1 MANQATDPFF
11 VPLAGEELAS
21 LIPSQLN
28 DPFGLDPPEIC
39 KIAVAD
45 LCNYIEAQQGN
56 WEQNFGFGTAKEGRV
71 KGKMFGVLV
80 VENKDGRLGYLATF
94 SGKFT
99 GPSQPRIFVP
109 SLFDVSTNN
118 HFVTKGMLELG
129 ALGKQIISL
138 EAKAEAESQELALAL
153 RQMRKE
159 KSQALQEELF
169 RNYNF
174 LNGAGE
180 EKNLLDIFADY
191 NGMKPPS
198 GAGECA
204 APKLFHYAFKHDMK
218 ALAIAEFWWG
228 KNARPLERIH
238 RHYYPACEN
247 KCRPILGYM
256 VGECVKKY

>member
-1 MANQATDPFF
+1 MAQSENDSCFI
-11 VPLAGEELAS
+11 PLTGDGLAA

-80 VENKDGRLGYLATF
+80 VKNSAGQLGYLATF

-129 ALGKQIISL
+129 AMGRQILSL
-138 EAKAEAESQELALAL
+138 EAKDE
-153 RQMRKE
+153 
-159 KSQALQEELF
+159 
-169 RNYNF
+169 
-174 LNGAGE
+174 
-180 EKNLLDIFADY
+180 
-191 NGMKPPS
+191 
-198 GAGECA
+198 
-204 APKLFHYAFKHDMK
+204 
-218 ALAIAEFWWG
+218 
-228 KNARPLERIH
+228 
-238 RHYYPACEN
+238 
-247 KCRPILGYM
+247 
-256 VGECVKKY
+256 V